1 MANSFIGKVLGR
13 KKRRRLAV
21 KISCAAAATAL
32 ILALCLHIANVFIL
46 NAIFEKTV
54 EKFKDNPNHS
64 ISYTTKYDFLHSRL
78 HIKDVRIMVNNGDA
92 NISDVYISKRSGF
105 ILPSVVSNE
114 LKDIE
119 VLTLSGRKFNVV
131 SNKNIKFDVFF
142 NKRLF
147 KKPEFGGMAIEEP
160 LQANLV
166 DDNSIETG
174 SVKIDNLDARFNQ
187 DEKKQNFRSSGIII
201 FNDGDASPMVLMAN
215 RPFKWDID
223 IREVFEDKKWG
234 LKKENTE
241 TIYTT
246 KFEKFVL
253 DYTFAKTSMDGKIV
267 RSAQLKSSDLLV
279 EIENYDKLFEN
290 MFNMSV
296 KDEQG
301 NTDLLKKMYR
311 VMKNDVVPMLK
322 KRQSNPAKNVLS
334 MKVKKE
340 EFDEEATVNGVPM
353 STIFKKL
360 TSVK

>member
-1 MANSFIGKVLGR
+1 MTNSFIGKVLGR

-21 KISCAAAATAL
+21 KISFAAAAMAL
-32 ILALCLHIANVFIL
+32 LLALCLHIANVFIL

-64 ISYTTKYDFLHSRL
+64 ISYTKKYDFLHSRL
-78 HIKDVRIMVNNGDA
+78 HIKDVKIMVNNGDV
-92 NISDVYISKRSGF
+92 NIGDAYISKKSGF
-105 ILPSVVSNE
+105 VLPSVISNE

-119 VLTLSGRKFNVV
+119 VQTLNGKKFNVV
-131 SNKNIKFDVFF
+131 ANKNIRFDAFF
-142 NKRLF
+142 NKHFF
-147 KKPEFGGMAIEEP
+147 KRPDFGGMAIEEP

-166 DDNSIETG
+166 DESSIETG
-174 SVKIDNLDARFNQ
+174 SVKVDNLDVRFNQ
-187 DEKKQNFRSSGIII
+187 DEKKQYFRSSGILI

-223 IREVFEDKKWG
+223 VREIFEEKKWG
-234 LKKENTE
+234 INKEKTE

-246 KFEKFVL
+246 KIEKFVI
-253 DYTFAKTSMDGKIV
+253 DYTFAKTRMQGMVV
-267 RSAQLKSSDLLV
+267 RGAQLKQSDLLV
-279 EIENYDKLFEN
+279 EIENYNAMLEN
-290 MFNMSV
+290 MFNMSA
-296 KDEQG
+296 KEEQG

-311 VMKNDVVPMLK
+311 VVRNDVVPMLK
-322 KRQSNPAKNVLS
+322 KKQSNPAKNVLS

-353 STIFKKL
+353 STIFKRL